1 MFNLH
6 QLEIFIKVANA
17 GSFSQAG
24 KDLLMS
30 QSAVSQH
37 MRSLEASMG
46 TKLFKRGARGVS
58 LTDAGVT
65 LDEYANRIFGL
76 ITETQQAVLSA
87 DGQFSMRLNIGAT
100 PGVSVYLLPE
110 WLSTF
115 RNKQKAVAAQVQT
128 DICSVLVEALRRG
141 SLDVAVVEG
150 EVESANHHW
159 LTVQKLFD
167 VEQLVVVGRRHPWCQ
182 RKSVNMQDLQ
192 DQRFVM
198 RQPDSHTRAWLD
210 ELLSRYNIMPK
221 IETVL
226 DNIESIKRAVSIGES
241 ITILPPYAVQQE
253 VESGALHTL
262 SVPEEPLTRTIR
274 LLWHHENFATPM
286 VEAFIEHLIKRNEKV
301 GL

>member
-17 GSFSQAG
+17 GSFSRAG

-46 TKLFKRGARGVS
+46 TKLFERGARGVS
-58 LTDAGVT
+58 LTEAGLT

-76 ITETQQAVLSA
+76 ITETQRAVLSA
-87 DGQFSMRLNIGAT
+87 DGQFSTRLNIGAT

-115 RNKQKAVAAQVQT
+115 RSFNETAEAQVQT
-128 DICSVLVEALRRG
+128 DICAVLVEALRQG

-150 EVESANHHW
+150 EVEEASHHW
-159 LTVQKLFD
+159 LTVRKLFE
-167 VEQLVVVGRRHPWCQ
+167 VEQLVVVGHRHPWCQ
-182 RKSVNMQDLQ
+182 RDLVTMQELQ
-192 DQRFVM
+192 EQQFVM

-210 ELLSRYNIMPK
+210 ELLTRYEITPR
-221 IETVL
+221 IDAVL
-226 DNIESIKRAVSIGES
+226 DNIESIKRAISIGES

-253 VESGALHTL
+253 IEAGTLHAL
-262 SVPEEPLTRTIR
+262 SVPEEPLMRTIR
-274 LLWHHENFATPM
+274 LLWHQENPFTPM
-286 VEAFIEHLIKRNEKV
+286 VEAFIEHLIQKV
-301 GL
+301 ES